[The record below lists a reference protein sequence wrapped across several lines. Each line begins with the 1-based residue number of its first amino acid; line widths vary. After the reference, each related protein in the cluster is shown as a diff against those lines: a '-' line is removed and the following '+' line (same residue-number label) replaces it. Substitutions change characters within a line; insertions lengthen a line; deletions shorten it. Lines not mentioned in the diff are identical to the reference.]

1 MNDTL
6 NQKVKATDTDW
17 AIHPLIEKRWSPRA
31 FSEKS
36 ISEEQV
42 KELLE
47 AARWAASSMNEQPW
61 RYVYA
66 HNGTPGFDKL
76 WECLMPGNQPW
87 AKNAAVLMVSM
98 YKKTFSRNGRINSSA
113 MHDLGMANAQMILQA
128 AHRDIY
134 AHMMG
139 GFDREKTSE
148 LLELGEDTAPF
159 CITAFGYLG
168 DPDQL
173 EEPYRTREFNE
184 RKRLPVESFAKV
196 L

>member
-6 NQKVKATDTDW
+6 NQNAKVTDTEFD
-17 AIHPLIEKRWSPRA
+17 IHSIIEKRWSPRA
-31 FSEKS
+31 FADRS
-36 ISEEQV
+36 ISEEQMQ
-42 KELLE
+42 ELLE
-47 AARWAASSMNEQPW
+47 AARWSASSMNEQPW

-66 HNGTPGFDKL
+66 HKGTPGFEQL

-87 AKNAAVLMVSM
+87 AKNAAVLVVSM

-139 GFDREKTSE
+139 GFDKGKTSE
-148 LLELGEDTAPF
+148 LLGLSEDTVPL
-159 CITAFGYLG
+159 CIIAFGYLG
-168 DPDQL
+168 NPDQL
-173 EEPYRTREFNE
+173 EEPYKTRELNE
-184 RKRLPVESFAKV
+184 RKRLPVASFAKV